1 MSSEQ
6 FGAMPDGRPVHR
18 FEISG
23 SGLTANLLTWG
34 ATLQDLRLDGH
45 DAPLTLGFSDF
56 ADYLGHSPY
65 FGQTVGR
72 YANRIAAGRF
82 RIDDHIY
89 QLDRNERGLTHLH
102 GGSEGMSGDIWQ
114 MVSRSRSHVEFS
126 LVDPDGR
133 MGYPGTC
140 HASARYEIRPG
151 ACLTVTYRI
160 QTDRPTIANLA
171 HHSYFN
177 LDGRGDILDHDLMI
191 AADSYLPVDEHLIP
205 RGEILPVA
213 GTEFDF
219 RQMRPIRLTGAFD
232 PVAYDHNFCL
242 SQDREPVRPV
252 ALARSLSS
260 GVVME
265 VRTGEP
271 GIQFYAGG
279 KIAPTPPGLGGK
291 AYGPYSGFCLETQIW
306 PDSPNH
312 PGFPEA
318 ILRPGE
324 TLEQVTDYVFMKD

>member
-6 FGAMPDGRPVHR
+6 FGAMPGARPVHR
-18 FEISG
+18 IEISG
-23 SGLTANLLTWG
+23 GGLTARLLTWG

-45 DAPLTLGFSDF
+45 DAPLTLGFADF
-56 ADYLGHSPY
+56 ADYIHHSPY

-72 YANRIAAGRF
+72 YANRIAGGRF
-82 RIDDHIY
+82 SINGQVY
-89 QLDRNERGLTHLH
+89 QLDRNENGRTHLH
-102 GGSEGMSGDIWQ
+102 GGSAGMSTDIWQ
-114 MVSRSRSHVEFS
+114 VSSRSQSHVAFS

-140 HASARYEIRPG
+140 HASTRYEIQPG
-151 ACLTVTYRI
+151 ACLRITYRL

-177 LDGRGDILDHDLMI
+177 LDGRGDILDHDLII
-191 AADSYLPVDEHLIP
+191 AADTFLPVDARGIP
-205 RGEILPVA
+205 SGEILGVA
-213 GTEFDF
+213 DTPFDF
-219 RQMRPIRLTGAFD
+219 RQLRPIRWPGASA
-232 PVAYDHNFCL
+232 PVAYDHNYCL
-242 SQDREPVRPV
+242 AEVREPVRPV
-252 ALARSLSS
+252 ALVRSLSS

-265 VRTGEP
+265 VRTSEP

-291 AYGPYSGFCLETQIW
+291 PYGPHSGFCLETQIW

-312 PGFPEA
+312 PGFPDA
-318 ILRPGE
+318 VLRPGE
-324 TLEQVTDYVFMKD
+324 ILEQITDYVFMKD